1 MLGDRWICDRVP
13 TDRFPDYTRGNAGE
27 VLAEPVSPL
36 AWSFCWE
43 PGPVQGCVDGF
54 EQMGVF
60 DRIEYGDPP
69 ASFGLFGGYF
79 YNSLTQARLFG
90 IRSGAGWEAVDQTY
104 YDGASQE
111 IPPYIEADWHVDEC
125 KTKKLVATMAWVTTT
140 ESVPEVELQKLEAK
154 SLRDSRPDIGSQ
166 TDEQLVARAF
176 SIQRHLRVQFASV
189 VWASMG
195 SSVGPG
201 VLPALLG
208 EIEPDAIAKLM
219 TGIGDVDSTG
229 IASRIFDISR
239 IVRGSADLMAAFDGD
254 LDGLLDRLDTGR
266 DPPKRSGFLAAVDD
280 FMYEHGGRGPNEW
293 DVYQRS
299 YETNPT
305 MLLQAIER
313 TRHAADDA
321 DPARSL
327 ARGVAERQRLIDKYE
342 GEFAGN
348 EEALGAFQ
356 TAVRTLQVW
365 MGARERVKSSN
376 IRCHNEVRIC
386 FDELGRRMVERGHL
400 EHAQQFY
407 MLLAEELD
415 DFLAN
420 PGSFTARL
428 AEREQDYLS
437 LYDLEPPYIVNG
449 VVPPLREWK
458 RRGEG
463 EYKTVQV
470 GDVLTGVAGS
480 PGEATGTA
488 RVMLDLSDPTVLQ
501 PGDIL
506 IAPSTDPSWT
516 PLFLVAEGVITDI
529 GAVGTHAV
537 IVSRELGIPCVPS
550 IADAS
555 KRIPTGATITING
568 SLGTVTIDAL
578 P

>member
-1 MLGDRWICDRVP
+1 MLGDRWICDRV
-13 TDRFPDYTRGNAGE
+13 TTERFPDYTRGNAGE
-27 VLAEPVSPL
+27 VLADPVSPL
-36 AWSFCWE
+36 AWTFCWE

-69 ASFGLFGGYF
+69 GSFGLFGGYF
-79 YNSLTQARLFG
+79 YNSLTQSRLFG
-90 IRSGAGWEAVDQTY
+90 IRSGAGWEAIDRTFF
-104 YDGASQE
+104 DGASQA
-111 IPPYIEADWHVDEC
+111 IPPYVAADWHDDEC
-125 KTKKLVATMAWVTTT
+125 KTKKLGATMGWVTTT
-140 ESVPEVELQKLEAK
+140 ETVPEAELQKLEAK
-154 SLRDSRPDIGSQ
+154 ALRDSRPDIAVQ

-176 SIQRHLRVQFASV
+176 SIQRHLRVQFSSV

-208 EIEPDAIAKLM
+208 EVEPDAIAKLM
-219 TGIGDVDSTG
+219 TGIGDVDSAG
-229 IASRIFDISR
+229 IAMRIFDISR
-239 IVRGSADLMAAFDGD
+239 IVRGSAELMPAFDGE
-254 LDGLLDRLDTGR
+254 LDGLLDRIAASDSADAQR
-266 DPPKRSGFLAAVDD
+266 FLSAVDE

-313 TRHAADDA
+313 TRHADDDA

-327 ARGVAERQRLIDKYE
+327 ERGIAERQRLIDKYE
-342 GEFAGN
+342 AAFADN

-356 TAVRTLQVW
+356 TAVRTVQVW
-365 MGARERVKSSN
+365 MGARERIKSSN
-376 IRCHNEVRIC
+376 IRCHNEVRMC
-386 FDELGRRMVERGHL
+386 FDELGRRMVDRGHL
-400 EHAQQFY
+400 QHMRQIY
-407 MLLAEELD
+407 MLLADELD
-415 DFLAN
+415 GFLAD
-420 PGSFTARL
+420 PASFTARL
-428 AEREQDYLS
+428 SEREADYLS
-437 LYDLEPPYIVNG
+437 LYELEPPYIVNG
-449 VVPPLREWK
+449 DVPPLSTWK

-463 EYKTVQV
+463 DYTSVAV

-480 PGEATGTA
+480 PGQATGRA
-488 RVMLDLSDPTVLQ
+488 RVMLDLSDPGMLE

-516 PLFLVAEGVITDI
+516 PLFLVVEGVITDI
-529 GAVGTHAV
+529 GAVATHAV

-550 IADAS
+550 IADAT
-555 KRIPTGATITING
+555 KRIPDGATITIDG